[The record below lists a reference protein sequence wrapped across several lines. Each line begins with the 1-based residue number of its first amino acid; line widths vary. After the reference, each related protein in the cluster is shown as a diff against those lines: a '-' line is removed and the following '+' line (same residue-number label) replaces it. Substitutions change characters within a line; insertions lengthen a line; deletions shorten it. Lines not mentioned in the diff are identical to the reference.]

1 VLVSRYWL
9 MCAADEAYA
18 LNTSLVGSVG
28 VLMSS
33 WGATEVMKKLG
44 VERRLFTAGA
54 PPRGPAP
61 PSVLLIALTPKASI
75 EAGCALWPLLLSVRC
90 VVQPHL

>member
-1 VLVSRYWL
+1 MALLHCTSISVLVRRYWLTCSGLLVRRYWL

-54 PPRGPAP
+54 RPLAPPRLG
-61 PSVLLIALTPKASI
+61 TAS
-75 EAGCALWPLLLSVRC
+75 
-90 VVQPHL
+90 